1 MILHESED
9 RYDKHRSQRLHDKK
23 KEQALRIDALNEQ
36 TSRLAELEV
45 ILVHDEKEIDKAI
58 VRQNKAKA
66 ARMADIRRQEQ
77 DAKR

>member
-1 MILHESED
+1 M
-9 RYDKHRSQRLHDKK
+9 YDKHRSQRLHDKK

>member
-9 RYDKHRSQRLHDKK
+9 RYDQHRSQRLRDKK

-36 TSRLAELEV
+36 TDRLAELEV

-58 VRQNKAKA
+58 VR
-66 ARMADIRRQEQ
+66 
-77 DAKR
+77 